1 MNYLVGDIKAR
12 GPIWLINSAQ
22 VIFDISN
29 GVGQQFAAVPM
40 PKYSTAQLLY
50 LRISFHS
57 LILNNCYSPGSDS
70 HIIEKYTLMIGSL
83 HKELH

>member
-29 GVGQQFAAVPM
+29 GVGQ
-40 PKYSTAQLLY
+40 
-50 LRISFHS
+50 
-57 LILNNCYSPGSDS
+57 
-70 HIIEKYTLMIGSL
+70 
-83 HKELH
+83 